1 MKKIY
6 SSIRGMSDFDP
17 SRSLAF
23 GEIIEKAKGIFK
35 IFNYKEIILP
45 ILEERNLFI
54 KGIGQSTDIVER
66 QMFKI
71 EGKDIALRPE
81 GTAQVIRYYLQ
92 NSLYKSSDFDKF
104 FYTGAMFRGEK
115 PQKGRLRQFHHLG
128 AEAIGSDSF
137 YLDAEM
143 IILALAI
150 LDAVG
155 LSNRELK
162 INTLGCVEDKV
173 KFSQYLKKNL
183 ASRKNKLCDDCQKR
197 SEKNPLRVLDCKR
210 EQCRKEVV
218 ALNLEKEHLCNSCHS
233 KFKNLLALLDDLGIK
248 YTYSPYMVRGLDY
261 YTDTVFEISSDK
273 LGSKD
278 AIGAGG
284 RYNNLIKYLGGPDIP
299 AIGFALGLER
309 ILLSLGEKRREE
321 KLDVFVAVTNQELL
335 ALGVNILGQLRGEGL
350 SCDLDYCAKS
360 LKAQMRSAQK
370 KGSRVVVI
378 LGEEEVK
385 KNILLLK
392 DMEKSTQEK
401 VNREDLVLRVKKL
414 INLPA
419 GKAGV

>member
-1 MKKIY
+1 VKKIY
-6 SSIRGMSDFDP
+6 SSIRGMSDFNP
-17 SRSLAF
+17 SKSLAF
-23 GEIIEKAKGIFK
+23 EEIIEKAKGIFK
-35 IFNYKEIILP
+35 VFNYKEIILP
-45 ILEERNLFI
+45 ILEERDLFI
-54 KGIGQSTDIVER
+54 KGIGQTTDIVER
-66 QMFKI
+66 QMFKV
-71 EGKDIALRPE
+71 EGKNIVLRPE
-81 GTAQVIRYYLQ
+81 GTAQVVRYYLQ
-92 NSLYKSSDFDKF
+92 NALYKSSDFNKF
-104 FYTGAMFRGEK
+104 FYIGAMFRGEK

-143 IILALAI
+143 IVLALAI
-150 LDAVG
+150 LDEVG

-162 INTLGCVEDKV
+162 INTLGCAEDKA
-173 KFSQYLKKNL
+173 KFSQYLKESL
-183 ASRKNKLCDDCQKR
+183 SSRKDKLCDDCQKR
-197 SEKNPLRVLDCKR
+197 LDKNPLRVLDCKR
-210 EQCRKEVV
+210 EQCRKE
-218 ALNLEKEHLCNSCHS
+218 AIASNLEKEHLCDLCHS

-273 LGSKD
+273 LGSQD

-309 ILLSLGEKRREE
+309 ILLSLGEKRKEE

-335 ALGVNILGQLRGEGL
+335 TLGANILGQLRGEGL

-360 LKAQMRSAQK
+360 LKAQMRSAQR

-378 LGEEEVK
+378 LGEEEVE

-401 VNREDLVLRVKKL
+401 VRKEDLVLEVRKL
-414 INLPA
+414 IRA
-419 GKAGV
+419 

>member
-1 MKKIY
+1 
-6 SSIRGMSDFDP
+6 MSDFNP
-17 SRSLAF
+17 SKSLAF
-23 GEIIEKAKGIFK
+23 EEIIEKAKGIFK
-35 IFNYKEIILP
+35 VFNYKEIILP
-45 ILEERNLFI
+45 ILEERDLFI
-54 KGIGQSTDIVER
+54 KGVGETTDIVER

-71 EGKDIALRPE
+71 EGKDIVLRPE
-81 GTAQVIRYYLQ
+81 GTAQVVRYYLE
-92 NSLYKSSDFDKF
+92 NSLYKSGDFHKF
-104 FYTGAMFRGEK
+104 FYTGPMFRGER

-143 IILALAI
+143 IVLALAI
-150 LDAVG
+150 LDGVG

-162 INTLGCVEDKV
+162 INTLGCAEDKA
-173 KFSQYLKKNL
+173 KFSQYLKESL
-183 ASRKNKLCDDCQKR
+183 SSRKDKLCDDCQKR
-197 SEKNPLRVLDCKR
+197 LDKNPLRVLDCKR
-210 EQCRKEVV
+210 EQCRKQ
-218 ALNLEKEHLCNSCHS
+218 AIASNLEKEHLCNSCQS

-273 LGSKD
+273 LGSQD

-309 ILLSLGEKRREE
+309 ILLSLGEKRKEE

-335 ALGVNILGQLRGEGL
+335 TLGVNILGQLRGEGL
-350 SCDLDYCAKS
+350 SCDLDYCDKS
-360 LKAQMRSAQK
+360 LKAQMRSAQR

-401 VNREDLVLRVKKL
+401 VRKEDLVLEVRKL
-414 INLPA
+414 IRA
-419 GKAGV
+419 